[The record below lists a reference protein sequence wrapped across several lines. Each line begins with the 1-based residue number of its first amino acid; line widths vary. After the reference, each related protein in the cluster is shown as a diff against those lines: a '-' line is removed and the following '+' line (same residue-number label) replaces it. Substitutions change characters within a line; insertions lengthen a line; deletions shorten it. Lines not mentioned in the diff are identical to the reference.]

1 MKLIL
6 IIISTSI
13 LFSQQKK
20 IKFDPNKL
28 IDPTLN
34 WPKIISPFNLDTLNS
49 KESTLS
55 DSMIIVEG
63 FRVQVLATRDRFN
76 AEKLQSELGE
86 KIQHK
91 IYVIF
96 EAPNYKVRVGDF
108 IDRNSAELLQQ
119 DLVQMGYNSA
129 WVLRTRINSQV
140 GRK

>member
-1 MKLIL
+1 MKLLL

-28 IDPTLN
+28 NDPKLN

-49 KESTLS
+49 KETTLT
-55 DSMIIVEG
+55 DSMIIIEG

-76 AEKLQSELGE
+76 AEKLQLELE
-86 KIQHK
+86 QIFQHK

-96 EAPNYKVRVGDF
+96 EAPNYKVRIGNF
-108 IDRNSAELLQQ
+108 IDRQKAEAFRIELAKK
-119 DLVQMGYNSA
+119 GYSSA
-129 WVLRTRINSQV
+129 WIIRTKIDPVNN
-140 GRK
+140 